1 MSHAEECEWRERNL
15 PGAIGTHDDRP
26 VHPWITR
33 EYVQTYMEDMMMH
46 ETHWPKGSLLTC
58 MEKERLIT
66 TKMPP
71 EPPPDGTHYLDID
84 DSTDPAAK
92 HEKLLEY
99 IIIVFR

>member
-1 MSHAEECEWRERNL
+1 MQKSVSGGN
-15 PGAIGTHDDRP
+15 GTCPALQVLTTTDP
-26 VHPWITR
+26 FTR
-33 EYVQTYMEDMMMH
+33 EYVQTYMDDIIMH

-58 MEKERLIT
+58 MENLRLIT

-71 EPPPDGTHYLDID
+71 EQPPDGTHYLDMN

-99 IIIVFR
+99 IIIAFR